1 MSSHLSF
8 SKKKTIAV
16 GVAVCVG
23 ASLLGAAH
31 ASANEF
37 RPQIEQLLAEK
48 IDPWITDDAVISA
61 LRAQN
66 TDHAGLDRAEIE
78 ALDQQWRDQAAAGSG
93 PLVDAVLGNDLSAFL
108 REHKEALEGAVSE
121 MFVMDSVGLNAGQ
134 SDITSD
140 YWQGDE
146 DKWQKTYQVGPGATF
161 IDEVE
166 FDDSAEAFLSQAS
179 KTIVDPETG
188 EAIGAIT
195 IGINV
200 EKLF

>member
-1 MSSHLSF
+1 MVPRVKLLAA
-8 SKKKTIAV
+8 TLAV
-16 GVAVCVG
+16 TGAVSVLTPG
-23 ASLLGAAH
+23 L

-37 RPQIEQLLAEK
+37 QPQIEQLLANK
-48 IDPWITDDAVISA
+48 IKPWLSDPVIISA
-61 LRAQN
+61 VKAQN
-66 TDHAGLDRAEIE
+66 AEHDGLEQGRIDD
-78 ALDQQWRDQAAAGSG
+78 LDQQWRDEAETGSG
-93 PLVDAVLGNDLSAFL
+93 PLIDAVTGNDLSAFL
-108 REHKEALEGAVSE
+108 STKKTELDGVVSE
-121 MFVMDSVGLNAGQ
+121 MFVMDNIGLNVGQ

-146 DKWQKTYQVGPGATF
+146 AKWQQTYPVGPDAVF

-179 KTIVDPETG
+179 LTLVDPETG
-188 EAIGAIT
+188 VAIGAIT

>member
-1 MSSHLSF
+1 M
-8 SKKKTIAV
+8 TGAV
-16 GVAVCVG
+16 SVLTPG
-23 ASLLGAAH
+23 L

-37 RPQIEQLLAEK
+37 QPQIEQLLANK
-48 IDPWITDDAVISA
+48 IKPWLSDPVIISA
-61 LRAQN
+61 VKAQN
-66 TDHAGLDRAEIE
+66 AEHDGLEQGRIDD
-78 ALDQQWRDQAAAGSG
+78 LDQQWRDEAETGSG
-93 PLVDAVLGNDLSAFL
+93 PLIDAVTGNDLSAFL
-108 REHKEALEGAVSE
+108 STKKTELDGVVSE
-121 MFVMDSVGLNAGQ
+121 MFVMDNIGLNVGQ

-146 DKWQKTYQVGPGATF
+146 AKWQQTYPVGPDAVF

-179 KTIVDPETG
+179 LTLVDPETG
-188 EAIGAIT
+188 VAIGAIT